1 MVSTPA
7 FANTMLYAW
16 PVNHSHYNLVIVFD
30 PIVDISVT
38 LFQVTG
44 ISDINNN
51 IKSAAMPGDEFC
63 VDVADLLL
71 S

>member
-1 MVSTPA
+1 
-7 FANTMLYAW
+7 
-16 PVNHSHYNLVIVFD
+16 VFD
-30 PIVDISVT
+30 LIVDISVT

-44 ISDINNN
+44 ISDIINN